1 MKAAHALRI
10 LSQEEEQA
18 LQRMVKA
25 TSERMDVVKP
35 AKALLAV
42 QAGKPYTEAALK
54 AGYQS
59 GDSISQLAEALQS
72 ARTGCAVDC
81 AGTWPQRDLY
91 T

>member
-1 MKAAHALRI
+1 MKAAHPLRI

-25 TSERMDVVKP
+25 TSERMDVVKR

-54 AGYQS
+54 ARLRFRIPRPGKKTP
-59 GDSISQLAEALQS
+59 D
-72 ARTGCAVDC
+72 
-81 AGTWPQRDLY
+81 
-91 T
+91 